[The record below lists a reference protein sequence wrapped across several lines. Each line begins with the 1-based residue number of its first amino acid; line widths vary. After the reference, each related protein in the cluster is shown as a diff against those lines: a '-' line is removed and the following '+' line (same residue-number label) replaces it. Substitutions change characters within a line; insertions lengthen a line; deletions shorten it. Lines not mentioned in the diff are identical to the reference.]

1 MKRFLRSLAA
11 AAGALAVTALLAAC
25 SSFPKAPRMG
35 PDDFPNARAP
45 LSRGPVSD
53 AGVEL
58 PVSPDVEFLQVDSPE
73 MNKAMEQFV
82 ESGSA
87 PVIRDKRRGFV
98 RFPYGQSYPLLYC
111 KPLRVCDLQ
120 LQPGE
125 SVLDVALGDTEFW
138 HAQKMESG
146 PAGARAPHVIFKPV
160 EEKISTNAIITTDRR
175 TYHVGLI
182 SVDDPDGRRSYFRH
196 AGFYYPN
203 DTVTAWMSEKQ
214 RAEQARLAAEAAA
227 QQALEPGVP
236 PELYYGYDISGDTV
250 PWRPEKVFDDGARV
264 YIKMPTAMHV
274 TEAPGLWV
282 VDEHGQ
288 QNLVNYRIRDG
299 HYIVDKL
306 FSKARMAVGVGRQAD
321 EVYIT
326 RQKPSEESLAERGAR
341 SGQDVAHVR

>member
-1 MKRFLRSLAA
+1 VTRFVRSLSCG
-11 AAGALAVTALLAAC
+11 AGVLVLTALVSAC
-25 SSFPKAPRMG
+25 NGFPKAPRMG
-35 PDDFPNARAP
+35 PEDFPNAREP
-45 LSRGPVSD
+45 LSRARVSD
-53 AGVEL
+53 VGVEL
-58 PVSPDVEFLQVDSPE
+58 PVSPEVEFLAVDSPE
-73 MNKAMEQFV
+73 MNKAMEKFV

-87 PVIRDKRRGFV
+87 PVIRDNRRGFV

-160 EEKISTNAIITTDRR
+160 EERISTNAIITTDRR

-182 SVDDPDGRRSYFRH
+182 SVEDPDGKRSYFRH
-196 AGFYYPN
+196 AGFYYPSE
-203 DTVTAWMSEKQ
+203 TVTAWMSEKQ
-214 RAEQARLAAEAAA
+214 REEQVRLATEAAA
-227 QQALEPGVP
+227 RSELEPGVP
-236 PELYYGYDISGDTV
+236 PELYYGYEISGDTV
-250 PWRPEKVFDDGARV
+250 PWRPEKVFDDGTRV

-274 TEAPGLWV
+274 TEAPALWV
-282 VDEHGQ
+282 IDEHGQ

-306 FSKARMAVGVGRQAD
+306 FSKARMAVGVGRRAD

-326 RQKPSEESLAERGAR
+326 RQKPSEGDLSRRGAEP
-341 SGQDVAHVR
+341 GLDLADLH

>member
-1 MKRFLRSLAA
+1 MKRFPRSLVY
-11 AAGALAVTALLAAC
+11 GTGTLALMALLSAC

-35 PDDFPNARAP
+35 PEDFPNAREP
-45 LSRGPVSD
+45 LSRARVSG
-53 AGVEL
+53 AEVEL
-58 PVSPDVEFLQVDSPE
+58 PVSPDVEFLEVHSPE
-73 MNKAMEQFV
+73 MNRAMKQFV

-120 LQPGE
+120 LQAGE

-160 EEKISTNAIITTDRR
+160 EEEISTNAIITTDRR

-182 SVDDPDGRRSYFRH
+182 SLADPDGRRSYFRH

-203 DTVTAWMSEKQ
+203 ETVTAWMSAQQ
-214 RAEQARLAAEAAA
+214 RAEQARLAAEASA
-227 QQALEPGVP
+227 QSTLEPGVP
-236 PELYYGYDISGDTV
+236 PELYYGYEISGDTV
-250 PWRPEKVFDDGARV
+250 PWRPEKVFDDGTRV

-282 VDEHGQ
+282 IDEHGQ
-288 QNLVNYRIRDG
+288 QNLVNYRVRDG

-306 FSKARMAVGVGRQAD
+306 FSKARMAVGVGRHAD

-326 RQKPSEESLAERGAR
+326 REKPNEEDLVDRTSGTARELAG
-341 SGQDVAHVR
+341 VR

>member
-1 MKRFLRSLAA
+1 MKRSVRYLVC
-11 AAGALAVTALLAAC
+11 AAGALSLMGLLSAC
-25 SSFPKAPRMG
+25 NSFPKAPRMG
-35 PDDFPNARAP
+35 PEDFPNAREP
-45 LSRGPVSD
+45 LSRAPASD
-53 AGVEL
+53 AKVDL
-58 PVSPDVEFLQVDSPE
+58 PVSPDVEFLEVDSPE
-73 MNKAMEQFV
+73 MNRAMEKFV

-87 PVIRDKRRGFV
+87 PVVRDKRRGFV

-120 LQPGE
+120 LQAGE

-182 SVDDPDGRRSYFRH
+182 SVADPDGRRSYFRH

-203 DTVTAWMSEKQ
+203 ETVTAWMTEKR
-214 RAEQARLAAEAAA
+214 RAEQARLAEEAAA
-227 QQALEPGVP
+227 REALEPGVP
-236 PELYYGYDISGDTV
+236 PELYYGYEISGDTV
-250 PWRPEKVFDDGARV
+250 PWRPEKVFDDGTRV

-274 TEAPGLWV
+274 TEAPGLWAI
-282 VDEHGQ
+282 DEHGQ

-299 HYIVDKL
+299 HYIVDKV
-306 FSKARMAVGVGRQAD
+306 FSKARMAVGVGRRAD

-326 RQKPSEESLAERGAR
+326 RQKPSEQELVDRTARDREELA
-341 SGQDVAHVR
+341 DVR

>member
-1 MKRFLRSLAA
+1 MMRLVRSLVFAS
-11 AAGALAVTALLAAC
+11 GALALTALLSAC

-35 PDDFPNARAP
+35 PEDFPNAREP
-45 LSRGPVSD
+45 LSRPSVSNVD
-53 AGVEL
+53 VER
-58 PVSPDVEFLQVDSPE
+58 PVSPDVEFLEIDSPE
-73 MNKAMEQFV
+73 MNRAMEQFV
-82 ESGSA
+82 ESGNA
-87 PVIRDKRRGFV
+87 PVVRDKRRGFV

-160 EEKISTNAIITTDRR
+160 EEEISTNAVITTDRR
-175 TYHVGLI
+175 TYHVGLV

-196 AGFYYPN
+196 AGFYYPSE
-203 DTVTAWMSEKQ
+203 TVTAWTSAKQ
-214 RAEQARLAAEAAA
+214 RQEQARLAEEEAARA
-227 QQALEPGVP
+227 PVEPGVP
-236 PELYYGYDISGDTV
+236 PELYFGYEISGDTV
-250 PWRPEKVFDDGARV
+250 PWRPEKVFDDGTRV

-282 VDEHGQ
+282 IDEHGQ

-299 HYIVDKL
+299 HYIVDKV
-306 FSKARMAVGVGRQAD
+306 FSKARMAVGVGRRAD

-326 RQKPSEESLAERGAR
+326 RQKPSDGDLVERTERDRQELADGR
-341 SGQDVAHVR
+341 

>member
-1 MKRFLRSLAA
+1 MTRLVRSLVFAT
-11 AAGALAVTALLAAC
+11 GALGSMALLSAC

-35 PDDFPNARAP
+35 PGDFPNAREP
-45 LSRGPVSD
+45 VSRAPVSD

-58 PVSPDVEFLQVDSPE
+58 PVSPDIEFLEVDSPE
-73 MNKAMEQFV
+73 MNRAMERFV
-82 ESGSA
+82 ESGNA
-87 PVIRDKRRGFV
+87 PVVRDKRRGFV

-111 KPLRVCDLQ
+111 KPLRICDLQ

-160 EEKISTNAIITTDRR
+160 EERISTNAIITTDRR

-182 SVDDPDGRRSYFRH
+182 SVADPDGRRSYYRH

-203 DTVTAWMSEKQ
+203 ATVTAWTSAQQ
-214 RAEQARLAAEAAA
+214 RQEQARHAAEAAA
-227 QQALEPGVP
+227 RSTVEPGVP
-236 PELYYGYDISGDTV
+236 PELYYGYEISGDTV
-250 PWRPEKVFDDGARV
+250 PWRPEKVFDDGTRV

-282 VDEHGQ
+282 IDEHGQ

-299 HYIVDKL
+299 HYIVDKV
-306 FSKARMAVGVGRQAD
+306 FSKARMAIGVGGRAD

-326 RQKPSEESLAERGAR
+326 RQKPSEGDLAKRTRAA
-341 SGQDVAHVR
+341 GQELADGR